1 MPEQKRGYFSTKK
14 LDFSADGHRTF
25 NPFLSVIN
33 GKVGGETLKGNGKLI
48 NLG

>member
-14 LDFSADGHRTF
+14 LDFSADGYRTF

-33 GKVGGETLKGNGKLI
+33 GKVGVETLEGNGKLI

>member
-25 NPFLSVIN
+25 NPFLSVI
-33 GKVGGETLKGNGKLI
+33 KGGGWDTEGEWKTY
-48 NLG
+48 

>member
-33 GKVGGETLKGNGKLI
+33 GKGGGGGDTKGEWKTY
-48 NLG
+48 